1 MFYDRL
7 YFTKNLRTINYLTQ
21 KGHPIVKIKRDYKS
35 DVAVY
40 IYFDATEQLIADLN
54 DFKTSQEYLG
64 NTLQSHLE
72 TLDDGFWTSQ
82 R

>member
-7 YFTKNLRTINYLTQ
+7 YYTKNLRTINYLTQ

-40 IYFDATEQLIADLN
+40 IYFDANEKLLADLEE
-54 DFKTSQEYLG
+54 FKTSPDYYG
-64 NTLQSHLE
+64 NTLQSHME